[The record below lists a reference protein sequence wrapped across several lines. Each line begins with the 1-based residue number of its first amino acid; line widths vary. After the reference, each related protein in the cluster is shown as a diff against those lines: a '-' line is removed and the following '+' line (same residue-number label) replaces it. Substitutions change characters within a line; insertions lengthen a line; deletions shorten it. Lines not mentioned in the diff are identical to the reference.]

1 MESIDK
7 IKRLAE
13 IVSKNTA
20 PSSNT
25 NTLIGNLLKAMALYM
40 AEQHHGAVGGY
51 QFLNSIDDL
60 PTGDLTD
67 KQKRTGYVVG
77 ENIYFYVGTDGDTLD
92 GEYQNGGSFRGTRG
106 DDGLSA
112 YEIWKAIDPNN
123 ANKTEGEFLAS
134 LKQSGIG
141 YDYAPT
147 QSAATTDNT
156 IYAIPDEEDEN
167 YWYEYYRKNGTL
179 YFLGKHQGGLGGILG
194 DLESLKQRDEP
205 IVFTESKELNRCIK
219 KLYVDISGFDGN
231 YDGGGTGEILNLYI
245 KYTYSSSKYIA
256 LYAANTGSNQV
267 LFINLNGSGIYN
279 AVYANGIYYYL
290 EIDESALPQTT
301 INQRVKLTSLATNIV
316 NDNRVFDGGFT
327 QASQINKYIKK
338 LWIEFADDYILPSGY
353 NSLDELKS
361 DLRLY
366 NISCLLSDDVYV
378 PYIGFRLKSD
388 YSTVF
393 FSYTKNDGDFQE
405 INYTKNGITLH
416 ALIDWEGLKGKEFT
430 GKRMPLNPICFDG
443 KFYHDAEILENI
455 NRIDVVVED
464 INAYFQGGN
473 IMSTKRQSLEFT
485 TGYIKTLLNEEIDY
499 TRISTSNYASYYVTG
514 LTSEDIG
521 KTYIVT
527 GKNGTSGK
535 LVAKILNG
543 IVIEIKN
550 SIDNII
556 TETVVVDGTFD
567 ALVFN
572 VNANVEHS
580 LVMKYQVEEDRKP
593 LIEDFDS
600 LKQMVE
606 EMGGGSVATKRTIKT
621 LHFGNSFTQDSFSY
635 LPPIL
640 KEICPNLDFV
650 IMIATIGACSL
661 ARHCANFTGT
671 AQTVDGVT
679 YDGSDNYSCAVFT
692 SDNSSWEVKS
702 LNVDAILNYADWDV
716 ITFQQ
721 YSVQSSMDWNFY
733 FKPFIYKIHKSIYSK
748 ISNSQSILTKRVKLG
763 WLLTHSR
770 SQNSSESAVSPDFQ
784 RTKQIWNGIVLNS
797 TKMSE
802 ETITEVIFPYGT
814 AIQNLRTKTSLNALG
829 DYNCAGLLQDGT
841 HLQEGLPCLCAAY
854 TNLLVIFKL
863 AGIENVSII
872 GDKVGL
878 NITDAWVTNI
888 NAPGTN
894 GNVIGITPDNVYL
907 AQVAAIAAV
916 KNPFELSFDADGESE
931 KGVTLD
937 DYLL

>member
-1 MESIDK
+1 
-7 IKRLAE
+7 
-13 IVSKNTA
+13 
-20 PSSNT
+20 
-25 NTLIGNLLKAMALYM
+25 MADINF
-40 AEQHHGAVGGY
+40 EDIQPFVDG
-51 QFLNSIDDL
+51 Q
-60 PTGDLTD
+60 
-67 KQKRTGYVVG
+67 
-77 ENIYFYVGTDGDTLD
+77 GDTGKTAREKINRNFQKLK
-92 GEYQNGGSFRGTRG
+92 GF
-106 DDGLSA
+106 DDA
-112 YEIWKAIDPNN
+112 VRDI
-123 ANKTEGEFLAS
+123 
-134 LKQSGIG
+134 
-141 YDYAPT
+141 
-147 QSAATTDNT
+147 AT
-156 IYAIPDEEDEN
+156 
-167 YWYEYYRKNGTL
+167 L
-179 YFLGKHQGGLGGILG
+179 QG
-194 DLESLKQRDEP
+194 RNEP

-219 KLYVDISGFDGN
+219 KLYVDISGFNGN
-231 YDGGGTGEILNLYI
+231 YDGGGTGELLNLYI
-245 KYTYSSSKYIA
+245 RYANSTPKYIE
-256 LYAANTGSNQV
+256 LHAASTGNNRV
-267 LFINLNGSGIYN
+267 VYIGLNGSGIYN

-290 EIDESALPQTT
+290 EIDEQLLPSATSA
-301 INQRVKLTSLATNIV
+301 QRSKLTSWATNKA
-316 NDNRVFDGGFT
+316 NDTRTFDGGFT
-327 QASQINKYIKK
+327 QARQINKYVKK
-338 LWIEFADDYILPSGY
+338 LWVEFAADYTLPSGY

-361 DLRLY
+361 DIRLF

-378 PYIGFRLKSD
+378 PYISFRLKSD

-393 FSYTKNDGDFQE
+393 FSYTKIDGKFEE

-416 ALIDWEGLKGKEFT
+416 ALVDWEGLKGKNS
-430 GKRMPLNPICFDG
+430 GYIRMPLNPICFDG
-443 KFYHDAEILENI
+443 KFYHDAEILGNI
-455 NRIDVVVED
+455 NRIDVVVGD
-464 INAYFQGGN
+464 INDYFQGG
-473 IMSTKRQSLEFT
+473 IMMSTKRQSLEFT
-485 TGYIKTLLNEEIDY
+485 TGYIKTPLNEEINY
-499 TRISTSNYASYYVTG
+499 TRTGAGGQFASYYVTG
-514 LTSEDIG
+514 LTSDDIG

-527 GKNGTSGK
+527 GQNGGTGK

-543 IVIEIKN
+543 TVIEIKAHN
-550 SIDNII
+550 ASVG

-572 VNANVEHS
+572 VNIKKDHS
-580 LVMKYQVEEDRKP
+580 LVLKYQVEEDREP
-593 LIEDFDS
+593 LIEDFDN
-600 LKQMVE
+600 LKQTVE

-650 IMIATIGACSL
+650 IMIATIGSCSL

-671 AQTVDGVT
+671 AQTIDGVT

-692 SDNSSWEVKS
+692 SDKSSWEVKS

-721 YSVQSSMDWNFY
+721 YSVQSSMDWDIY

-748 ISNSQSILTKRVKLG
+748 VSNSQSLSTKRVKLG

-770 SQNSSESAVSPDFQ
+770 SQNSSESAISPDFP

-797 TKMSE
+797 TKMAE
-802 ETITEVIFPYGT
+802 ETITDVIFPYGT

-829 DYNCAGLLQDGT
+829 DYKCAGLLQDGT

-854 TNLLVIFKL
+854 TNLLAILKL
-863 AGIENVSII
+863 AGIENISIV

-878 NITDAWVTNI
+878 SITDAWVTSI

-916 KNPFELSFDADGESE
+916 KNPFELSFDADGESD

-937 DYLL
+937 DFLN